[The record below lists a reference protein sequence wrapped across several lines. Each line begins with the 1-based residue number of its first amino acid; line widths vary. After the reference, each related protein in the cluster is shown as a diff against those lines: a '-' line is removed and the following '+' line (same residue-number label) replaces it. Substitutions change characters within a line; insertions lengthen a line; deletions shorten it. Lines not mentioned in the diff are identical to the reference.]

1 MSRLY
6 ITFFI
11 CSILCFACGE
21 KEDSGQ
27 PMALNEETGDPAIDA
42 VIEEIRKDSTNAA
55 LYAKRGSLYYDR
67 KVYTEAIRDF
77 NKAVML
83 DSTKAEYF
91 HSLADA
97 YLENNNSHTALE
109 VLEDAKKRF
118 PGDIPTLLKLADFQ
132 LILKQYM
139 DGLSNVNKVIEM
151 KPQHAKA
158 YYLKG
163 LFYRDMGSNL
173 QAMEAFQKAVE
184 LDPDLSDAYLLMGN
198 MISEENPELALR
210 FYDNA
215 LITDPE
221 DVVALHHKALHLH
234 QHGDLDEAMEV
245 YKRIHVL
252 DPRNSDAFYNAGLL
266 YFEIDSIEKAENM
279 FSIAIANDPFYPKAY
294 YYRGETYR
302 LQNDL
307 ERAKKDYEKAI
318 ELNPS
323 YQLPREQLEMIEE

>member
-11 CSILCFACGE
+11 CSILCFACTE
-21 KEDSGQ
+21 KEESDQ
-27 PMALNEETGDPAIDA
+27 PMVLNKETGDPAIDA
-42 VIEEIRKDSTNAA
+42 VIAEIREDSTNAG

-77 NKAVML
+77 NKAVVL

-109 VLEDAKKRF
+109 VLKDAKNRF

-139 DGLSNVNKVIEM
+139 AGLSNVNKVIEK
-151 KPQHAKA
+151 KPQHADA

-210 FYDNA
+210 FYENA

-252 DPRNSDAFYNAGLL
+252 DPRNSEAFYNAGLL
-266 YFEIDSIEKAENM
+266 FFEIDSIEKAENM
-279 FSIAIANDPFYPKAY
+279 FSIAIANDPFYPKSY

-323 YQLPREQLEMIEE
+323 YQLPREQLELIEE